1 MNIAFIVPCLIK
13 TGPILVVEEL
23 CYELVIAG
31 HNVKV
36 FFFYNVDE
44 PYGFYN
50 IPSKK
55 IEIKDVKKF
64 SNFDIV
70 HSHCFIPDLFVSVF
84 RDLIGKDKII
94 STLHN
99 YVADDPFLDYIPIKA
114 VVISKFWIFNLRR
127 INNLVAL
134 SKGAVNYYS
143 KILPNANLSFC
154 YNGLN
159 FNKISKLSCIDND
172 SDDDILLLKRLQ
184 IDSTIL
190 GTCCNLTY
198 RKGVDISIK
207 ALSILPSF
215 FVLVI
220 IGDGVERV
228 RLESLVIKL
237 KLNERVF
244 FLGQKRNPFPFFTFF
259 DIYLMPSRSEGFGLA
274 VVEACSLVNKV
285 VISDITSFRE
295 LFSSYNGKGFY
306 FFDSDSSVSL
316 SESILESTR
325 DDVIPKIND
334 EMSNFVRVNFSSSNC
349 ALNYLSTYERLISIV

>member
-1 MNIAFIVPCLIK
+1 MNIAFIVPKLIK

-23 CYELVIAG
+23 CYELVSTG

-36 FFFYNVDE
+36 FFFSNADE

-55 IEIKDVKKF
+55 IEIKDIKKF
-64 SNFDIV
+64 SKFDIV
-70 HSHCFIPDLFVSVF
+70 HSHCFIPDLFVSIF
-84 RDLIGKDKII
+84 RSFIGKEKII

-99 YVADDPFLDYIPIKA
+99 YVADDPYLDYVPIKA
-114 VVISKFWIFNLRR
+114 MIISKIWIFNLRR

-134 SKGAVNYYS
+134 SEGAVSYYS

-159 FNKISKLSCIDND
+159 FNKISNLSFIDND
-172 SDDDILLLKRLQ
+172 NDNDIALLKKLKN
-184 IDSTIL
+184 DSTIL

-198 RKGVDISIK
+198 RKGVDLSIK
-207 ALSILPSF
+207 ALSILPSS

-228 RLESLVIKL
+228 RLEALVTTL
-237 KLNERVF
+237 KLDDRVF
-244 FLGQKRNPFPFFTFF
+244 FLGQKRNPFPYFTFF
-259 DIYLMPSRSEGFGLA
+259 DNYLMPSRSEGFGLA

-285 VISDITSFRE
+285 VISDITTFRE

-306 FFDSDSSVSL
+306 FFESDCSVSL
-316 SESILESTR
+316 SESILASSK
-325 DDVIPKIND
+325 DDAIPKIND
-334 EMSNFVRVNFSSSNC
+334 DMLNFVRINFSSNNL
-349 ALNYLSTYERLISIV
+349 ARNYLSTYERLLNIV